1 MQNQTET
8 STLHFNIMNMPSS
21 GRPTK
26 PGMKDTKRPLVKF
39 GSVSDDA
46 PWPTD
51 RTSKNAAKWRAAESP
66 SFDKRTQREPRPD
79 SSASCGAGG
88 AAVDNTLR
96 ELDRGGCAADWDDC
110 SAKEAQ
116 LRRVAQDQR
125 RKREAGAAKENAL
138 LAHVSERARQRRS
151 SQAPSH
157 GGLIADGSGEALH
170 VQGVLSSEI
179 GLVAPAASRRGPVIR
194 PNVQDITSAFPTSGR
209 ADVYLAQER
218 AAGGRDSA
226 FGFVSLSL
234 HEESERAQHA
244 RAARKEQYR
253 RDLTAQVS
261 QDRLRKVG
269 EQRQKAAGAD
279 QQLGSELKHLERERV
294 ECIRQRMLREA
305 EAEGINPAYLQGIAR
320 MQL

>member
-1 MQNQTET
+1 
-8 STLHFNIMNMPSS
+8 
-21 GRPTK
+21 
-26 PGMKDTKRPLVKF
+26 MKDTKRPLVKF

-46 PWPTD
+46 PWATD
-51 RTSKNAAKWRAAESP
+51 RTSKNAAKWSAAESP
-66 SFDKRTQREPRPD
+66 SFDKRTQREPRKD
-79 SSASCGAGG
+79 SSVTEASRGAGRGAG
-88 AAVDNTLR
+88 AAMDNTLR
-96 ELDRGGCAADWDDC
+96 QLDREGCAADWDDC

>member
-1 MQNQTET
+1 MAAGR
-8 STLHFNIMNMPSS
+8 LPS
-21 GRPTK
+21 K

-51 RTSKNAAKWRAAESP
+51 RTSKNAAKWSAAESP

-79 SSASCGAGG
+79 SSVTEARGG
-88 AAVDNTLR
+88 EEDAVDNTLR
-96 ELDRGGCAADWDDC
+96 ELDREGCAADWDDC